1 MGMLRRTLLMAGLVP
16 VLEGRPFGR
25 LTRAE
30 LEGWMRLADVP
41 AVSVVSVA
49 GGKAALLQGGTASA
63 ETIFAAASLSK
74 QVTAYAVLALARAGR
89 LDLDKPL
96 GDYVGIEGS
105 PEAGRVTARM
115 ALSHSTGFPNWRF
128 EVGAALAGDAVPG
141 KKFRYSGEGYVYLQR
156 VMEKITGVPFGRY
169 VRETVFAP
177 LGMGASTFGWKT
189 PLERTA
195 AGHDGQGVRRVTE
208 TTALEA
214 FGGKAGEEWT
224 CEDCAAFLRETKR
237 RVLTT
242 NYAIN
247 AAASLKTSA
256 ADYARFLQAAIGV
269 AQFGEKQ
276 VSFGGGGLGWGLGWG
291 VETFDGRTFWWQWG
305 DNPGFK
311 NIVFVEPGRRAAVAV
326 FTNGDKGGAVYR
338 RAVAAMHGV
347 DHPAFMWL

>member
-1 MGMLRRTLLMAGLVP
+1 MAGMVP
-16 VLEGRPFGR
+16 VLEGKPFGR
-25 LTRAE
+25 LTRTQ

-49 GGKAALLQGGTASA
+49 GGKAAFLQGGAATA

-89 LDLDKPL
+89 WDLDKPL
-96 GDYVGIEGS
+96 GDYVALEGS

-128 EVGAALAGDAVPG
+128 EAGAALAPDAVPG
-141 KKFRYSGEGYVYLQR
+141 KTFRYSGEGYVYMQR
-156 VMEKITGVPFGRY
+156 VMEKITGVPFGRH

-177 LGMGASTFGWKT
+177 LGMGASTFGWRT
-189 PLERTA
+189 PAERTA
-195 AGHDGQGVRRVTE
+195 AGHDGQGVRRNSE
-208 TTALEA
+208 KDNAALDA
-214 FGGKAGEEWT
+214 FAAKACEEWT

-256 ADYARFLQAAIGV
+256 TDYARFLVTAMGV
-269 AQFGEKQ
+269 AQFGEKL
-276 VSFGGGGLGWGLGWG
+276 VSFSGGAGTALGWGLGWG

-305 DNPGFK
+305 DNPGYK

-347 DHPAFMWL
+347 DHPAFVWL